1 MNFIRYLIYIVFL
14 FNISP
19 YATASSKDDRIFYDE
34 VDGWEVGIL
43 PYLNFGCYTSS
54 PVYEGGEILS
64 VYVDNRQNA
73 ENVYLHL
80 VNPLWSSLQVGDTH
94 EMGVI
99 FEPFA
104 DKWIG
109 VAEVVSYGDHK
120 GIEFVVGT
128 EFLVAFA
135 KMDSIR
141 FTYNDRDLLGLIL
154 DGSYNAAVSLAQCQE
169 LVADAGSSGNS
180 VSMKRELKKPSTRDP
195 FRQ

>member
-1 MNFIRYLIYIVFL
+1 MKLILLLFFLMTTNF
-14 FNISP
+14 
-19 YATASSKDDRIFYDE
+19 ASLYSASNDDPIFYDE
-34 VDGWEVGIL
+34 IGGWEIGIL

-54 PVYEGGEILS
+54 PVYEGGEMLS

-73 ENVYLHL
+73 KNVYLHL
-80 VNPLWSSLQVGDTH
+80 VNPVWSSLQVGDIH

-109 VAEVVSYGDHK
+109 EAEVVSYGDHK

-128 EFLVAFA
+128 EFLVTFA

-141 FTYNDRDLLGLIL
+141 FTYNDRDLLGLVL

-169 LVADAGSSGNS
+169 LVAEVGTSRNS
-180 VSMKRELKKPSTRDP
+180 INMKRKLKKPSSRDP